1 MIIPGP
7 QVDDLYRMLERIV
20 RDHCAQ
26 IRMQIF
32 PLDLTTMDTACAGIK
47 VYLAHLQKFKDLAVR
62 VTHLVEHLEKSWVRP
77 GIEAGRNDLLPLR
90 DIHRQRWTEDMLQ
103 FDQEGVGNM
112 TGIDFLRKAGGM
124 LLRPGQGWASDEDEE
139 LLRSL
144 AGTQAPRSHFRMRGD
159 LMVVSEYG

>member
-1 MIIPGP
+1 
-7 QVDDLYRMLERIV
+7 
-20 RDHCAQ
+20 
-26 IRMQIF
+26 
-32 PLDLTTMDTACAGIK
+32 MDTARAGIK

-90 DIHRQRWTEDMLQ
+90 DIHRQRWREEMLQ
-103 FDQEGVGNM
+103 FDEASVGTT
-112 TGIDFLRKAGGM
+112 TGIDFLRHAGGL

-144 AGTQAPRSHFRMRGD
+144 AGTEAPK
-159 LMVVSEYG
+159 LPEATSECAAI